1 MNSQGFFLLSQ
12 ETNTKSLGIHR
23 TSVEK
28 FSPTIATKNIYNS
41 KKKSLG
47 IHRTSVEKFSLTI
60 ATKNIYNS
68 KKKSSY

>member
-1 MNSQGFFLLSQ
+1 L
-12 ETNTKSLGIHR
+12 
-23 TSVEK
+23 
-28 FSPTIATKNIYNS
+28 ANIYNS

-68 KKKSSY
+68 KKKSLGIHRTSVEKFYSQGFCVGFL